1 MKCIERTFCDD
12 LIKTKEKETQT
23 ITTLLQFPDNFYP
36 HIFYSSIGN
45 QKKSGRIKMY
55 HHSIKNKVVIVTG
68 GSGGIGNAI
77 VDKLASNDA
86 KVCAAYHRNITADY
100 YDKNICWIQADLTKQ
115 EDRDRFFSFALQ
127 KYGKIDVLINCAG
140 ILEPGEFSSIE
151 INQLNKMIEL
161 NLTSTIILTQKVLS
175 IMKNQKG
182 GHIINI
188 GSLGGIVPMPYSS
201 VYSATKFALR
211 GFTFSL
217 IEELKRTGINLSL
230 ITPGSVITK
239 MLDYEAQNDNS
250 AISFLSK
257 PISSLKVADAVLKLI
272 QKPKVELIIPR
283 SQSIP
288 SRLLVFS
295 PKVFSITYKLLH
307 RLGLSGKGKYLNRYC
322 NFTLMKGVVR

>member
-1 MKCIERTFCDD
+1 M
-12 LIKTKEKETQT
+12 
-23 ITTLLQFPDNFYP
+23 
-36 HIFYSSIGN
+36 
-45 QKKSGRIKMY
+45 
-55 HHSIKNKVVIVTG
+55 KNKLLKDKVIVVTG

-77 VDKLASNDA
+77 VDKLAFNDA
-86 KVCAAYHRNITADY
+86 KVCAVYHRNITADY
-100 YDKNICWIQADLTKQ
+100 HDKNICWIQADLTNQ

-140 ILEPGEFSSIE
+140 ILEPCEFSSIE

-175 IMKNQKG
+175 LMKNQKG

-211 GFTFSL
+211 GFSFSL
-217 IEELKRTGINLSL
+217 TEELKGTGVNVSL

-239 MLDYEAQNDNS
+239 MLDYEAQTDNS

-257 PISSLKVADAVLKLI
+257 PISPGKVAEAVLRVI
-272 QKPKVELIIPR
+272 QKPTLEKIIPR
-283 SQSIP
+283 SQSFG
-288 SRLLVFS
+288 SKLLVFS

-307 RLGLSGKGKYLNRYC
+307 RLGLSGKRKYLNRYC